1 MSVTNESFRKVSVEL
16 GKDLIRTQDQ
26 LTKSYEKTGD
36 IKKLRA
42 DFFNLR
48 VKHMGGCLTAYAT
61 DLEESLLL
69 PPEKREELLIVKLE
83 FYRKSFMRDL
93 YTLFENAR
101 FRNWRTLGKFENT
114 GLRLVRHLSERI

>member
-1 MSVTNESFRKVSVEL
+1 MSLTNMSFRKVSMEL

-36 IKKLRA
+36 VTKLRR

-48 VKHMGGCLTAYAT
+48 IKYTRECLTAYAT

-69 PPEKREELLIVKLE
+69 SPEERKELLMVKLE
-83 FYRKSFMRDL
+83 FYRERFMQDL
-93 YTLFENAR
+93 YALFKNAP
-101 FRNWRTLGKFENT
+101 FRNWCTLGKFENA
-114 GLRLVRHLSERI
+114 GLRLVRQLSERL